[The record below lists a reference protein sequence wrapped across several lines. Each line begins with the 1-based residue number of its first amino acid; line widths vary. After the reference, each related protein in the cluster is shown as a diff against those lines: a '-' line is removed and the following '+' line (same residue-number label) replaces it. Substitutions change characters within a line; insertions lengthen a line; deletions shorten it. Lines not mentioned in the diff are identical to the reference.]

1 MKYMHY
7 LVLIVSVVFLN
18 ACATAPVS
26 DGIHRV
32 VIQVSSDDPRT
43 QTIALNN
50 AINIQKEFGANN
62 VNIEVVAY
70 GPGLSLLRVESKQ
83 ARRVKS
89 LAAYDNFTFHA
100 CNNTMTK
107 IKRRN
112 GKMPRMIEG
121 INVVPSGVT
130 KVVELQE
137 QGYSY
142 IRP

>member
-1 MKYMHY
+1 MKYMHF
-7 LVLIVSVVFLN
+7 LVLIVSALFLN
-18 ACATAPVS
+18 ACATTPIS

-43 QTIALNN
+43 QTMALNN

-62 VNIEVVAY
+62 VNIELVAY
-70 GPGLSLLRVESKQ
+70 GPGLSLLQAESKQ

-100 CNNTMTK
+100 CNHTMSM
-107 IKRRN
+107 IKRRQ
-112 GKMPRMIEG
+112 GKMPRMVEG
-121 INVVPSGVT
+121 INVVPNGVA

-137 QGYSY
+137 KGYSY

>member
-1 MKYMHY
+1 MKNTRKLLLMFWV
-7 LVLIVSVVFLN
+7 VLLS
-18 ACATAPVS
+18 ACASAPVS

-62 VNIEVVAY
+62 VNIEIVAY
-70 GPGLSLLRVESKQ
+70 GPGLSLLRAESKQ

-100 CNNTMTK
+100 CNNTMQA
-107 IKRRN
+107 IKRRD
-112 GKMPRMIEG
+112 GKMPRMVEG

-130 KVVELQE
+130 KVIELQE